1 MDEVTKN
8 KIIQHIFVVF
18 FVDKDFLEKK
28 FIQQMIVL
36 LRG

>member
-8 KIIQHIFVVF
+8 KIIQHIFVDF

-28 FIQQMIVL
+28 LFNKWL
-36 LRG
+36 CC